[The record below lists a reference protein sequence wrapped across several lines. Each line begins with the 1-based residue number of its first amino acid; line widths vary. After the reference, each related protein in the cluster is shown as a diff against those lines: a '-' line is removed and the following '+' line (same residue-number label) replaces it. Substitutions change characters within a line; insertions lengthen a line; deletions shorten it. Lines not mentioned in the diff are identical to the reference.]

1 METDPG
7 SKDSTA
13 EFEKALSQAG
23 NGRYVL
29 RLYLTGTTRRSAQS
43 VVAVQALCEQYL
55 KGRYDLE
62 VVDLYQQPGRA
73 KAAQIIAAPTL
84 VKELPL
90 PLRRLI
96 GDLTSPDRVLIAL
109 DLKPENQWPCR
120 ETRKPSP
127 NYAANS
133 TRRGRA

>member
-96 GDLTSPDRVLIAL
+96 GDLASPDRVLIAL
-109 DLKPENQWPCR
+109 DLKPKNQ
-120 ETRKPSP
+120 
-127 NYAANS
+127 
-133 TRRGRA
+133 